1 MRNIYHSMDL
11 ISGDFNSRT
20 CETPPYLR
28 QFQTIW
34 TDAITVSTISFFW
47 NSVLNGFCKN
57 GQLIRGLSEEERQ
70 YVNSEALE
78 TNLLVADGHFNK

>member
-57 GQLIRGLSEEERQ
+57 GQLIRGLSEEGRQ
-70 YVNSEALE
+70 YVNSEAL
-78 TNLLVADGHFNK
+78 